1 MILAETRK
9 GSARSRKEI
18 LDEGVLSARLGR
30 IRGMRKVVPRGL
42 VSFLGGVI
50 FAVASLSI
58 GQQMPIV
65 HEPPLILGQ
74 GFLHSLRQTNKQFNL
89 DDDLCVRLLSD
100 FGAVFLSHGTMSP
113 PTYLFPNESSVDSF
127 QAQLPRSDL
136 ADPKYPVELQR
147 MAAEAMKA
155 SQEEAKLL
163 ALSITPASKEAG
175 RRSYAQTVQLWESR
189 VRHGIEHWAA
199 ANRIQ
204 RDEGERLLALAPT
217 GQVREVLRLEARRIY
232 FSKEFDKSILYS
244 VAAPGT
250 SQHLSMLAMDVR
262 EHADTRIRA
271 ILARHGWFQT
281 VYSDLPH
288 FTYLGVPETELP
300 RLGLVSRENA
310 GHTFWIVKTH
320 KTRGAPPGEPDVVEE
335 CPF

>member
-1 MILAETRK
+1 MRE
-9 GSARSRKEI
+9 
-18 LDEGVLSARLGR
+18 VLSARLGFT
-30 IRGMRKVVPRGL
+30 RGRKKVVPRGL
-42 VSFLGGVI
+42 VSFLGVGI

-74 GFLHSLRQTNKQFNL
+74 GFLQSLRQANKQFNL
-89 DDDLCVRLLSD
+89 DDGLCVRLLSE
-100 FGAVFLSHGTMSP
+100 FGAVFLSVQGTISP

-127 QAQLPRSDL
+127 QAQLPTSDL

-155 SQEEAKLL
+155 SQEEAKGL

-175 RRSYAQTVQLWESR
+175 RRSYAQTVELWENR
-189 VRHGIEHWAA
+189 VGHGIEHWVA
-199 ANRIQ
+199 ANRLR
-204 RDEGERLLALAPT
+204 RDEADRLLALAPSD
-217 GQVREVLRLEARRIY
+217 QVREVLRLEDRQIY
-232 FSKEFDKSILYS
+232 FSKGFDKTILYS

-250 SQHLSMLAMDVR
+250 SQHLSMLAMDIR
-262 EHADTRIRA
+262 EHEDARIRA
-271 ILARHGWFQT
+271 ILSRHGWFQT

-288 FTYLGVPETELP
+288 FTYLGVPDTELP
-300 RLGLVSRENA
+300 RLGLVTRQNA
-310 GHTFWIVKTH
+310 GHTFWIVSTD

>member
-1 MILAETRK
+1 MRGV
-9 GSARSRKEI
+9 GSARLRFAK
-18 LDEGVLSARLGR
+18 GMGR
-30 IRGMRKVVPRGL
+30 IIPSGL

-58 GQQMPIV
+58 GQQMPVV

-74 GFLHSLRQTNKQFNL
+74 EFLQSLRQTNKQFNL
-89 DDDLCVRLLSD
+89 NDDLCVRILSD
-100 FGAVFLSHGTMSP
+100 FGAVFLSAPGAISP

-136 ADPKYPVELQR
+136 ADSKYPVELQR
-147 MAAEAMKA
+147 MAVEAMKA
-155 SQEEAKLL
+155 SQEEAQRL
-163 ALSITPASKEAG
+163 ALRITPASKEAG
-175 RRSYAQTVQLWESR
+175 RRSYAQTVHLWESR
-189 VRHGIEHWAA
+189 VRPGIEHWVA

-204 RDEGERLLALAPT
+204 RDEGDRLLALAPSE
-217 GQVREVLRLEARRIY
+217 QVREVLRLEDRRIY

-250 SQHLSMLAMDVR
+250 SQHLSMLAMDIR
-262 EHADTRIRA
+262 EHGDARVRA

-288 FTYLGVPETELP
+288 FTYLGVPEKELP
-300 RLGLVSRENA
+300 RFGLVTRENA
-310 GHTFWIVKTH
+310 GHTFWVVSTV